1 MVKNL
6 YELFGCDFSDIEN
19 RSIDLIKRVWVLL
32 CVWIGDNLFTYIS
45 QKLFSDLVV
54 PDADLW

>member
-19 RSIDLIKRVWVLL
+19 RSIDLIKRVWVRL